1 MIYNG
6 LKEVVPFHKSGT
18 IVPRTSAHFYV
29 THNDFLK
36 IDHFISYL

>member
-1 MIYNG
+1 MIYNS

-29 THNDFLK
+29 STHHHIFVP
-36 IDHFISYL
+36 HVEQ